1 MKALFEVMT
10 IETDWKPPFRKNI
23 YNKDFEAK
31 EQEGFDRITG
41 NGNDEDAFQV
51 EKIIH
56 NKTLVKYS
64 RLITLK
70 DPTKAK
76 LEKERK
82 IWLDI
87 NESQQFTYLWGEKG
101 ITKTLT
107 YKGITTKDEEEKAKK
122 EIAEQIIDQTQ
133 EN

>member
-1 MKALFEVMT
+1 MKAIFEVMT
-10 IETDWKPPFRKNI
+10 IETDWKPPFKKNI
-23 YNKDFEAK
+23 YNKEYEAK
-31 EQEGFDRITG
+31 EQEGFDRIKG
-41 NGNDEDAFQV
+41 NGNDEDAFIV
-51 EKIIH
+51 EKISH
-56 NKTLVKYS
+56 NKTLIKYS

-76 LEKERK
+76 LEKERR

-87 NESQQFTYLWGEKG
+87 GENQQFTYLWGEKG

-107 YKGITTKDEEEKAKK
+107 YKAITTKDEEEEAKK
-122 EIAEQIIDQTQ
+122 EIAEQLINQNQ